1 MKKKNSTEKT
11 YFDHVHTWG
20 RLWTLGAIIV
30 FLSFPLAICLYFNVW
45 PTFTQV
51 MQPALKV
58 MAVYWTTAVV
68 EVLAFVPMMGS
79 GASYLS
85 FVSGN
90 ISNLKLPCALASM
103 ESAKVRPNTEE
114 GEVISTIASGVS
126 AIVTTLVIA
135 AGVLIFSPFLHYFTD
150 ADSVF
155 APAFNYVLPAL
166 FGALGASYLAKH
178 WRIAIAPVL
187 AGVIILIFAPTM
199 GIGTLMFPTIV
210 VSIVGAFVIFKFQD
224 KKEKK
229 AAQSAQ

>member
-1 MKKKNSTEKT
+1 MKKNSNERT
-11 YFDHVHTWG
+11 YFDQVHVWG
-20 RLWTLGAIIV
+20 RLWTIGAILT
-30 FLSFPLAICLYFNVW
+30 FLAFPFAICAYFDVW
-45 PTFTQV
+45 PTFNQV
-51 MQPALKV
+51 LKPALQII
-58 MAVYWTTAVV
+58 AIYWPTAVI
-68 EVLAFVPMMGS
+68 EVIAFVPMMGS

-90 ISNLKLPCALASM
+90 ISNLKLPCALAGM
-103 ESAKVRPNTEE
+103 EGAKVRPNTEE
-114 GEVISTIASGVS
+114 GEVISTIAAGVS

-135 AGVLIFSPFLHYFTD
+135 AGVLLFTPILPYFTD

-155 APAFNYVLPAL
+155 APAFTYVLPAL

-178 WRIAIAPVL
+178 WRTAIAPVI

-210 VSIVGAFVIFKFQD
+210 VAVASAFIIFKVQD

-229 AAQSAQ
+229 ANA

>member
-1 MKKKNSTEKT
+1 MKKNNSERT
-11 YFDHVHTWG
+11 YFDQVHVWG
-20 RLWTLGAIIV
+20 RLWTIGAIMT
-30 FLSFPLAICLYFNVW
+30 FLAFPVAICAYFNVW

-51 MQPALKV
+51 LNPALKV
-58 MAVYWTTAVV
+58 ISIYWPTAVI
-68 EVLAFVPMMGS
+68 EVIAFVPMMGS

-90 ISNLKLPCALASM
+90 ISNLKLPCALAGM
-103 ESAKVRPNTEE
+103 EGAKVRANTEE
-114 GEVISTIASGVS
+114 GEVISTIAAGVS
-126 AIVTTLVIA
+126 AITTTIVIA

-178 WRIAIAPVL
+178 WRTAIAPVI
-187 AGVIILIFAPTM
+187 AGVIILIFIPTM
-199 GIGTLMFPTIV
+199 GIGTLMFPTI
-210 VSIVGAFVIFKFQD
+210 IVAIISAVIIFKVQD

-229 AAQSAQ
+229 WAENA

>member
-1 MKKKNSTEKT
+1 MKKNNAERT
-11 YFDHVHTWG
+11 YFDQVHVWG
-20 RLWTLGAIIV
+20 RLWTVGAIIT
-30 FLSFPLAICLYFNVW
+30 FLSFPFAISAYFNVW

-51 MQPALKV
+51 ITPALQII
-58 MAVYWTTAVV
+58 AIYWPTAVI
-68 EVLAFVPMMGS
+68 EVIAFVPMMGS

-90 ISNLKLPCALASM
+90 ISNLKLPCALAGM
-103 ESAKVRPNTEE
+103 ENAKVRPNTEE
-114 GEVISTIASGVS
+114 GEVISTIAAGVS
-126 AIVTTLVIA
+126 AIVTTIVIA
-135 AGVLIFSPFLHYFTD
+135 AGVLLFSPFLHYFTD

-155 APAFNYVLPAL
+155 APAFTYVLPAL

-178 WRIAIAPVL
+178 WRTAIAPVI

-210 VSIVGAFVIFKFQD
+210 VAIVSALVIFKVQD

-229 AAQSAQ
+229 AAKS